1 MKEQEEEHKKGEE
14 APPRVVEV
22 KARKEYTITKTRES
36 WTDEEHRLFVEAI
49 ALCVVPVALAF
60 FSSFFFFSLVEFVSF
75 FVPAD
80 EEETILRCSADK
92 RERFLS
98 QSNDPTRARECRQT
112 LPLFFSLTLC
122 LTLIYSSSFRDE
134 TDTSETG
141 SKLKNT

>member
-1 MKEQEEEHKKGEE
+1 MRR
-14 APPRVVEV
+14 PRGFGFFF
-22 KARKEYTITKTRES
+22 
-36 WTDEEHRLFVEAI
+36 LF
-49 ALCVVPVALAF
+49 
-60 FSSFFFFSLVEFVSF
+60 FFFFSLVEFVSF